1 MDEAFSFSALRAVLA
16 IASTLCYCCCYSSQG
31 CVKWCVMVGF
41 IYISLAVNDVEHLSS
56 AYSSFGCVLWR
67 NVSILV
73 LCPFLNEVVYLFVV

>member
-1 MDEAFSFSALRAVLA
+1 M
-16 IASTLCYCCCYSSQG
+16 
-31 CVKWCVMVGF
+31 KWCIMVGF